1 MQDIKPCFSCR
12 FFLILPVNMIDP
24 ASFLE
29 EAASLMEVERYTV
42 FVTLHSGD
50 DDPSIVTESGSL
62 PGFSAA
68 GDTFDL
74 IVVLFQILFDMDF
87 LKHRFVDDFL
97 VTYRKIQ
104 KDRETPVRL
113 VLVLIGVA
121 DVDVLISIAPVRGKP
136 FVEPLRAF
144 GDEIERKVR
153 TFPHHLPGFG
163 PPCIGVRMR
172 R

>member
-1 MQDIKPCFSCR
+1 
-12 FFLILPVNMIDP
+12 MIDP

-29 EAASLMEVERYTV
+29 EAAGLMEVKGHTV

-87 LKHRFVDDFL
+87 LKHRFVNDFF
-97 VTYRKIQ
+97 VADRKIQ
-104 KDRETPVRL
+104 KDGETPVRL
-113 VLVLIGVA
+113 VLVLTGAA
-121 DVDVLISIAPVRGKP
+121 DVDVLISIVSGKS
-136 FVEPLRAF
+136 
-144 GDEIERKVR
+144 
-153 TFPHHLPGFG
+153 
-163 PPCIGVRMR
+163 
-172 R
+172 

>member
-1 MQDIKPCFSCR
+1 MQDIKPCFYCL

-29 EAASLMEVERYTV
+29 AAASLMEVERYTV

-113 VLVLIGVA
+113 VLVLIGAA

-153 TFPHHLPGFG
+153 MFPHHLPGFG